1 MQALTMEQMGVIEG
15 GSCRN
20 AVWRAGLSVGL
31 KVAGL
36 IAAAVLSGGA
46 AAPIIAAIVLGDA
59 AMALTLWGV
68 VDACSS

>member
-1 MQALTMEQMGVIEG
+1 MQALTMEQMVDIEG
-15 GSCRN
+15 GGCR
-20 AVWRAGLSVGL
+20 AAIWRTGLSVGL

-36 IAAAVLSGGA
+36 VAAAVLSGGA

-59 AMALTLWGV
+59 AMAIALWGL